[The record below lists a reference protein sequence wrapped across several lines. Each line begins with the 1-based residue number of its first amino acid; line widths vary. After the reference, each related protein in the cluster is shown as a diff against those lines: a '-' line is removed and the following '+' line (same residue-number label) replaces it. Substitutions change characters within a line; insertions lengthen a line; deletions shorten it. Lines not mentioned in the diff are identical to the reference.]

1 MSFNSF
7 EFLIFFPL
15 VFAVYFLCSHR
26 HQWLLLLIASYYF
39 YATWSPQYV
48 TWLVISTL
56 LAYILALLIAQASCE
71 GWRKRLLAL
80 SIVSNLG
87 MLFGFKYFNFFNDSL
102 KALFNQFNLF
112 YNAPAFKVLL
122 PVGISFYTFQTIS
135 YTIDVYRGEIAPE
148 KHLGIFALYV
158 SFFPQLVAGPIERA
172 GHLLPQFRRQ
182 HTFDAPRVF
191 SGLRLILWGMFKKVV
206 VADRLA
212 VYVNAVYNNPLDYYG
227 WTVVLA
233 TFFCAVQIYCDFS
246 GYSDI
251 AVGASRVLG
260 HDLTENFRQ
269 PYCASS
275 VSEFWRRWHISL
287 SSWFRDY
294 LYIPLGGNRVP
305 RWRWYANLLIV
316 FLVSGL
322 WHGANWT
329 FVLWGA
335 LHGLYV
341 VVEVWSKKARD
352 KVAQAFH
359 LEQSA
364 VRTIVGTVVT
374 FSLVSFGWIFFQAKS
389 VSYALLLVRN
399 LVQFNVQ
406 SDIYAPW
413 GGITD
418 NLGLEMTLS
427 WGLVVLLT
435 FVHFVHDQRLR
446 LPSFMVKKAWVRW
459 AAYLLLALAI
469 INLGAAK
476 ETPFLYTTF

>member
-1 MSFNSF
+1 M
-7 EFLIFFPL
+7 
-15 VFAVYFLCSHR
+15 
-26 HQWLLLLIASYYF
+26 
-39 YATWSPQYV
+39 
-48 TWLVISTL
+48 
-56 LAYILALLIAQASCE
+56 
-71 GWRKRLLAL
+71 
-80 SIVSNLG
+80 
-87 MLFGFKYFNFFNDSL
+87 
-102 KALFNQFNLF
+102 
-112 YNAPAFKVLL
+112 
-122 PVGISFYTFQTIS
+122 
-135 YTIDVYRGEIAPE
+135 
-148 KHLGIFALYV
+148 
-158 SFFPQLVAGPIERA
+158 
-172 GHLLPQFRRQ
+172 
-182 HTFDAPRVF
+182 
-191 SGLRLILWGMFKKVV
+191 
-206 VADRLA
+206 
-212 VYVNAVYNNPLDYYG
+212 
-227 WTVVLA
+227 
-233 TFFCAVQIYCDFS
+233 
-246 GYSDI
+246 
-251 AVGASRVLG
+251 LG

-341 VVEVWSKKARD
+341 VVEVWSKKARH

-374 FSLVSFGWIFFQAKS
+374 FGLVSFGWIFFQAKS

-399 LVQFNVQ
+399 LVQFNVP

-413 GGITD
+413 AGITD

-427 WGLVVLLT
+427 LGLIVLLA

-469 INLGAAK
+469 MNLGVGK
-476 ETPFLYTTF
+476 ETPFVYATF